1 MGGRRGVRGTREGGL
16 SRCDIN
22 MVWIL
27 VFTAGLIW
35 RELGFRSVM
44 FCYFG
49 VTQHM
54 MWEEKSSYFLHSFEL
69 ATECAYGLKD
79 TRQCRAC
86 D

>member
-54 MWEEKSSYFLHSFEL
+54 MWEEKAPTSCTVLNLSLSVH
-69 ATECAYGLKD
+69 TV
-79 TRQCRAC
+79 
-86 D
+86 